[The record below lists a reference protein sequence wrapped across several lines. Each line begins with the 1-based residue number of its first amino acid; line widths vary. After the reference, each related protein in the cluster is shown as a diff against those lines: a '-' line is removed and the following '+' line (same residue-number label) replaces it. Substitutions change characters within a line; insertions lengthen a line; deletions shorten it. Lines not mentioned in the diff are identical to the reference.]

1 MAKKKVDEEPI
12 RRDLLDQLE
21 RNGTYGEYYTDLVN
35 DYMHIWNI
43 AKKLE
48 KDIEKRGVSVEYV
61 SNTGVSN
68 FKKNESID
76 LLLKT
81 NAQILKLLGQLGIK
95 PVVKE
100 STGGEME
107 DDEL

>member
-1 MAKKKVDEEPI
+1 MTSFFL
-12 RRDLLDQLE
+12 R
-21 RNGTYGEYYTDLVN
+21 TTWYT
-35 DYMHIWNI
+35 
-43 AKKLE
+43 
-48 KDIEKRGVSVEYV
+48 
-61 SNTGVSN
+61 N

-76 LLLKT
+76 LLPKT
-81 NAQILKLLGQLGIK
+81 NAQMLKLLGQLGIK